1 MKRLQMPQKLVY
13 EKFYVHE
20 IAVVKLSK
28 IYFLKNAKKNVNQ
41 TTTIYIAIELDKN
54 FEKKLFFLLLIFQCN
69 IEKVFSFSLRFLCSS
84 WGI

>member
-1 MKRLQMPQKLVY
+1 MPQKLVY

-54 FEKKLFFLLLIFQCN
+54 FEKKIIFFASNIPVQYRKSIFIFIEIFMFFLGDIGCYY
-69 IEKVFSFSLRFLCSS
+69 
-84 WGI
+84 